1 MHDINEIPRLLRW
14 SEVSKIIPFSR
25 SYIYD
30 LMRQGRFPK
39 GHKLI
44 KGGQAV
50 GWWDHEIRDFMN
62 KQLDDSEDVVT

>member
-1 MHDINEIPRLLRW
+1 MQDINEIPRLLRW

-50 GWWDHEIRDFMN
+50 GWWDNEIRAFMN
-62 KQLDDSEDVVT
+62 DQLDNSEDVVT